1 MKRIPTLDGWRA
13 VAITAVVIHHL
24 ARWFYQQESAYDL
37 SVTRFGAFG
46 VDVFFGLSG
55 LLITKLLL
63 DEFGR
68 TGNFD
73 LRGFYI
79 RRAFRILPPYL
90 MFLAVI
96 TAAGMW
102 RSAWEAAS
110 CLLFFRNYVPDSLAG
125 GATQHLWSLAVEEH
139 FYLLWPGLLA
149 WVGARRSKNLAAGLA
164 LAVALWRLIQSQLA
178 APVFGSVPAHFRT
191 DVRLDALLWGCVVAF
206 ILDNADARARLA
218 KQLQFGVWCAMA
230 GLLGLCIVYY
240 SEITSVMVAVLIP
253 MLLAGTTLHPQWALS
268 RVLDWAPVTWIG
280 RISYSLYLW
289 QALFLYPGWEH
300 PAHWWQQWPANL
312 PVTVAVA
319 ALSYYAIEK
328 PLQRV
333 GRKLASR
340 SLRQARDAGGGL
352 KQSALAA
359 LK

>member
-68 TGNFD
+68 TGAFD

-102 RSAWEAAS
+102 RSGWEVAS
-110 CLLFFRNYVPDSLAG
+110 CLLFFRNYVPDALAG

-149 WVGARRSKNLAAGLA
+149 WVGARRSKNLAARLA
-164 LAVALWRLIQSQLA
+164 LAVALWRMVQSQFA
-178 APVFGSVPAHFRT
+178 ASVFPLIPAHFRT

-218 KQLQFGVWCAMA
+218 KQLQFGVWFAMA

-253 MLLAGTTLHPQWALS
+253 MLLAGTTLHPRWALS
-268 RVLDWAPVTWIG
+268 RALDWAPVTWIG

-333 GRKLASR
+333 GRKLASQ
-340 SLRQARDAGGGL
+340 SLSQSRDASSGL